1 MATILTKL
9 ERELQGRLMHAAIDG
24 STTDQVMVDLAVII
38 LSKMRSG
45 EIEKALLA
53 ARNIES
59 VDAFLGSRVSP
70 SPAADAGRGTSPDS
84 R

>member
-1 MATILTKL
+1 MSSILTKL
-9 ERELQGRLMHAAIDG
+9 ERELQSRLMHAALDR

-38 LSKMRSG
+38 LSEMRPA

-59 VDAFLGSRVSP
+59 VEAFLGSRVSP
-70 SPAADAGRGTSPDS
+70 SPAPDAGRGTPRDS
-84 R
+84 H